1 MGARPVRPAGSGQ
14 GSPEPP
20 TALPFTLSFVD
31 GTGRLGVRGLAFPP
45 VTIDRLDLNITGL
58 TFPFDLTAGP
68 SRLRD
73 RWLEAAAL
81 DLSLP
86 VGELGRWLA
95 EPPVRAEAARLGLT
109 GLAVD
114 LDRDALELV
123 GRIGAG
129 GDARWFV
136 ARYVPDV
143 VDDQT
148 LLLRPALFV
157 LLGPP
162 LAAFPLVAAH
172 LARLPLPGVTS
183 RALDLAAA
191 AIPRR
196 LLARLLPPSGFRIPD
211 TRRLRLRGVQLS
223 RQAGVA
229 LSFGLGALAT
239 ALPSP
244 RALAIAEVQQLLR
257 PGDEAAAA
265 GEVDRARASYLEALG
280 HEPGHEVIVE
290 RLAWL
295 DAVSATRGEAA
306 RVLCE
311 RGLADHGGAAP
322 GLQALLGSLLLGEGD
337 REAAARCLE
346 PLLDHLG
353 PLGQSRLRLLLGTL
367 RLEAGEPAAAAA
379 FLEASQALD
388 PTLVDALE
396 GLRRCYVA
404 LGERRQLQS
413 VAARLA
419 AVIERPDER
428 CRLFTDLGALW
439 HHELGDVYRAT
450 DFYEQAL
457 LQQPDAP
464 APLLGLA
471 ECHAAKGEYQAAL
484 RCLDATARGAA
495 ARDDRGLE
503 VSAHLRAGELWAEL
517 GDQASAAARF
527 HKASQVDPSSAEAL
541 ERAADADVALGRL
554 DMAASGLGRL
564 VTLASE
570 RGDAARWRE
579 AVTRL
584 TRLHLDRL
592 HAPGPAV
599 AALERFLRVQP
610 EDPAVTEL
618 LVEARRHESASALA
632 PLLRAIAT
640 APKTLPPAPQE
651 PPEPVVREREREPV
665 ARVEEQ
671 PPVVQRSP
679 APDLFSAIA
688 TAADAM
694 NASPAPAAP
703 YRPPPPARGR
713 DLEALLDQ
721 HLANP
726 GDDALA
732 DRVVEGLEAA
742 EDWTRL
748 VSVLSGLVDDAA
760 ARPQTPATAARQV
773 TLLGHMAEVLAE
785 GLGDRQSGAE
795 CLLRAAALV
804 SPSEGA
810 ALAPRAAALL
820 RQDGLVDQAL
830 EADEL
835 ADALAVRK

>member
-1 MGARPVRPAGSGQ
+1 MGARPVRPAGSDP
-14 GSPEPP
+14 GSPEP
-20 TALPFTLSFVD
+20 LPFTLSFVD
-31 GTGRLGVRGLAFPP
+31 GTGRLGVRALAFPP
-45 VTIDRLDLNITGL
+45 VAIERLDLNITGL

-68 SRLRD
+68 RRLRD
-73 RWLEAAAL
+73 RWLETAAL

-86 VGELGRWLA
+86 VSELGRWLGSA
-95 EPPVRAEAARLGLT
+95 PVRTEAARLGLT
-109 GLAVD
+109 ALAVD

-123 GRIGAG
+123 GRVGADRDG
-129 GDARWFV
+129 RWFV

-162 LAAFPLVAAH
+162 LAAFPQVAAH
-172 LARLPLPGVTS
+172 LARLPLPGVS
-183 RALDLAAA
+183 PRALDVAAA
-191 AIPRR
+191 AIPKR
-196 LLARLLPPSGFRIPD
+196 LLGRLLPPAGYRIPD
-211 TRRLRLRGVQLS
+211 TRRLRLRSVQLG
-223 RQAGVA
+223 RQTGVA
-229 LSFGLGALAT
+229 LGFGLGALAAT
-239 ALPSP
+239 LPSP

-257 PGDEAAAA
+257 PGDEAVAA
-265 GEVDRARASYLEALG
+265 GEIDRARAAYLEALG

-295 DAVSATRGEAA
+295 DAVSPTRGEAA

-311 RGLADHGGAAP
+311 RSLADRGGPAP
-322 GLQALLGSLLLGEGD
+322 GLQALLGSLLLREGD
-337 REAAARCLE
+337 REAAARCFE
-346 PLLDHLG
+346 PLLEHLG
-353 PLGQSRLRLLLGTL
+353 PLGQSRLLLLLGTL
-367 RLEAGEPAAAAA
+367 RLEAGEPAAAAPL
-379 FLEASQALD
+379 LESAHAAD

-404 LGERRQLQS
+404 LGERRPLQS

-419 AVIERPDER
+419 AVTEQPEAR

-457 LQQPDAP
+457 LHQPDAP
-464 APLLGLA
+464 EPLLGLA

-484 RCLDATARGAA
+484 RCLDAAARGAA
-495 ARDDRGLE
+495 ARDDRALE

-527 HKASQVDPSSAEAL
+527 HRATQIDPTSAEAL
-541 ERAADADVALGRL
+541 ERAADADIALGRL
-554 DMAASGLGRL
+554 DMAAASLGRL
-564 VTLASE
+564 VALASE
-570 RGDAARWRE
+570 RGEPVRWR
-579 AVTRL
+579 AALTRL
-584 TRLHLDRL
+584 TRLHLDQL

-599 AALERFLRVQP
+599 AALERFLRAQP
-610 EDPAVTEL
+610 DDPAITEL
-618 LVEARRHESASALA
+618 LAEARRHESASSLA
-632 PLLRAIAT
+632 PLLRAMAT
-640 APKTLPPAPQE
+640 APRPPAP
-651 PPEPVVREREREPV
+651 PEPERGPAGEKTP
-665 ARVEEQ
+665 AR
-671 PPVVQRSP
+671 PDDRPTVVQWSP

-688 TAADAM
+688 SATDAM
-694 NASPAPAAP
+694 HASTASAPAAP

-726 GDDALA
+726 GDDELA

-748 VSVLSGLVDDAA
+748 VSVLSALVDDAA
-760 ARPQTPATAARQV
+760 ARPQTPATTARQV

-804 SPSEGA
+804 PPSEGA
-810 ALAPRAAALL
+810 AHARRAAALF
-820 RQDGLVDQAL
+820 RQDGLADQAL

-835 ADALAVRK
+835 ADALAGRS